1 MLGVSHFERIATCP
15 AGTGP
20 ATRANRNTQSVAL
33 RRLGRA
39 EVLFQAG
46 DARVQLYRVERGAL
60 CHYARREDDDH
71 EIIEFVFPG
80 DIIGLGHLSTHTSTA
95 QAIAET
101 VLIPV
106 SDGELN
112 TLVETDGQ
120 LAARIAAAAD
130 REFDY
135 LRDRAVESV
144 RGKPVKRVASFLAA
158 LSRVSAL
165 EGRDPNLVTD
175 DIPSGAVAEHL
186 AMSVDALARVLREL
200 EERGIVQNAADGLRI
215 ADIDA
220 LEKFADAA

>member
-1 MLGVSHFERIATCP
+1 MLGVAHFETATCP
-15 AGTGP
+15 PGTGA
-20 ATRANRNTQSVAL
+20 ATRTNRNTQSAGK

-39 EVLFQAG
+39 EVLFQTG
-46 DARVQLYRVERGAL
+46 DARAQLYRVECGAL

-80 DIIGLGHLSTHTSTA
+80 DIIGLGHLGTHTSTA

-101 VLIPV
+101 VLSPV
-106 SDGELN
+106 SAEELDS
-112 TLVETDGQ
+112 LVETDGQ

-135 LRDRAVESV
+135 LRNRAVESG
-144 RGKPVKRVASFLAA
+144 RGKPVKRLASFLAA

-186 AMSVDALARVLREL
+186 AMSVEALARVLREL
-200 EERGIVQNAADGLRI
+200 EQHGMVENAADGLRI
-215 ADIDA
+215 ADIEA